1 MRDRLVATFVGLTL
15 LVLGLFAVAASY
27 VVADVVQDQERERA
41 DRTAALVAAAVGA
54 RLASGATVDERY
66 FASLLRDGE
75 RVVYRTPAGERITA
89 GTVTV
94 EGPRSVRA
102 VDGGGSVTL
111 SLSGRSMADRVSA
124 GVLPLILLSLALAAV
139 AGAVA
144 VVMARRFAR
153 PFGELSVVAAAI
165 GAGRFDTPVPHYR
178 VREADELGRAL
189 RDTGRRLDVLLER
202 ERSLAVNASHELRTP
217 LTALRL
223 SLEDLTLWKHVP
235 TEVVEELTRAI
246 AEVDRLEAAVSGLL
260 EERRDGAHG
269 DEVDVDLAELT
280 STVAE
285 RWRGELDGQ
294 GRTVLLEATGPVPTR
309 LDEAVARRVVDALL
323 AHASTH
329 GAGTVTI
336 DVSDR
341 GTVLRVRVSD
351 QGERRVPSGVLHG
364 DDPVVLHLGLA
375 EAALTAES
383 VGGYLTV
390 QDTPHSA
397 LLLILPRRSTGA

>member
-54 RLASGATVDERY
+54 RLASGATVDEQY
-66 FASLLRDGE
+66 FTSLLRDGE

-94 EGPRSVRA
+94 EGPRSARA
-102 VDGGGSVTL
+102 VDGEGSVTL

-124 GVLPLILLSLALAAV
+124 GVLPLVLLSLALAAV
-139 AGAVA
+139 AGVVA

-165 GAGRFDTPVPHYR
+165 GAGRFDTPVPRYR
-178 VREADELGRAL
+178 VHEADELGRAL

-223 SLEDLTLWKHVP
+223 SLEDLTLWTQVP
-235 TEVVEELTRAI
+235 PEVVDELTHAI
-246 AEVDRLEAAVSGLL
+246 AEVDRLEAAVTGLL
-260 EERRDGAHG
+260 EERRDGAQG

-280 STVAE
+280 STVVE

-294 GRTVLLEATGPVPTR
+294 GRTVLLEATGPVPAR
-309 LDEAVARRVVDALL
+309 LDEAVVRRVVDALL
-323 AHASTH
+323 AHACTH
-329 GAGTVTI
+329 GTGTVTI

-351 QGERRVPSGVLHG
+351 RGERRVASGVLHG
-364 DDPVVLHLGLA
+364 DDPEALRLGLA

-390 QDTPHSA
+390 QDTPHTA
-397 LLLILPRRSTGA
+397 LLLILPRRATGP